1 MCGSMCKSGFLLQQQ
16 AGKILCDGHMDKKKK
31 KTVFIFSKVIHCSL
45 CEELR
50 AKPGVMLMR
59 VR

>member
-16 AGKILCDGHMDKKKK
+16 AGKILCDGHIDKKKK
-31 KTVFIFSKVIHCSL
+31 AVFIFSKVIHCSL

-50 AKPGVMLMR
+50 AKLGVMLMR